1 MKIEKRD
8 VVKCVILSIVTCGI
22 YGIIWAVKLARDAVN
37 VKDENDPATIETVLM
52 ILFPFVGFYLCEKK
66 FSEGCAA
73 KGIAHSDN
81 SILYLVLGLVGLG
94 FVDFCLMQSELNKL
108 VDAGYAVNPNG
119 QPNPQYGAPQYGAP
133 QYGAPQNPQYGASQ
147 NPQYGAPQNPQYGEP
162 QNPQYGEPPYGNDQQ
177 N

>member
-133 QYGAPQNPQYGASQ
+133 QYGAPQNPQYGAPQ
-147 NPQYGAPQNPQYGEP
+147 NPQYGAP

>member
-81 SILYLVLGLVGLG
+81 AILYLVLGLVGLG

-133 QYGAPQNPQYGASQ
+133 QYGAPQNPQYGAPQ
-147 NPQYGAPQNPQYGEP
+147 NPQYGAP

>member
-119 QPNPQYGAPQYGAP
+119 QPNPQYGAPQ
-133 QYGAPQNPQYGASQ
+133 NPQYGA
-147 NPQYGAPQNPQYGEP
+147 P

>member
-94 FVDFCLMQSELNKL
+94 IVDFCLMQSELNKL
-108 VDAGYAVNPNG
+108 VDISYVINSNSYS
-119 QPNPQYGAPQYGAP
+119 NPQH
-133 QYGAPQNPQYGASQ
+133 
-147 NPQYGAPQNPQYGEP
+147 
-162 QNPQYGEPPYGNDQQ
+162 GEPPYDNIQR